1 MALLQ
6 VLGQSHIKAG
16 FDKALAHLAAY
27 NPREVSHNSLA
38 VAPLVT
44 FLELV
49 NVGDLIQQMVDV
61 FYEQELVANKLTDK
75 NDFLNPAV
83 SEKKR
88 FEKMLDDM
96 VAAGLDRGIDV
107 LMCEVDWLFATTQ
120 QVTDF
125 NPGAISALGMHHG
138 PGHGA
143 STVGSA
149 TADRSAGK
157 QRPFSMNFINTFM
170 GASAAGK
177 EEAEKAHRMSSPYPG
192 PRDFDT
198 APTQTAVRIV
208 ETVSGHTALLQGL
221 ADKNV
226 MDVFNN
232 EVGLRLFASLC
243 KHIKRQRISVDGAVK
258 LIRYI
263 YISPLFSP
271 TTYYLPQSSLLLILP
286 TIPLLVFLTSDTLFA
301 HTKG

>member
-6 VLGQSHIKAG
+6 ILGPSHIKAG
-16 FDKALAHLAAY
+16 FDKALVHLAAY

-125 NPGAISALGMHHG
+125 NPGAISVLGMHHG
-138 PGHGA
+138 SSHW
-143 STVGSA
+143 T
-149 TADRSAGK
+149 TADGSAGK
-157 QRPFSMNFINTFM
+157 PRPFSMSFINTFK
-170 GASAAGK
+170 GSSAAAGK
-177 EEAEKAHRMSSPYPG
+177 EEAGKAHRVSSHFPG

-208 ETVSGHTALLQGL
+208 ETVAGHTALLQGL

-263 YISPLFSP
+263 YSPL
-271 TTYYLPQSSLLLILP
+271 YLPTSTSS
-286 TIPLLVFLTSDTLFA
+286 TIHSTHASFPY
-301 HTKG
+301 

>member
-75 NDFLNPAV
+75 KDFLNPAGT
-83 SEKKR
+83 EKKR
-88 FEKMLDDM
+88 FEKMLDEM

-120 QVTDF
+120 QATDF
-125 NPGAISALGMHHG
+125 NPGAISVPGIHHG
-138 PGHGA
+138 SGHGA
-143 STVGSA
+143 GTVGGA
-149 TADRSAGK
+149 TTDGSAGK
-157 QRPFSMNFINTFM
+157 PRPFSMSFVNTFM
-170 GASAAGK
+170 GSSAAG
-177 EEAEKAHRMSSPYPG
+177 EGGTHRVSSPLSG

-198 APTQTAVRIV
+198 APTQTAARIV
-208 ETVSGHTALLQGL
+208 ETVASHTALLQGL

-226 MDVFNN
+226 LDVFNN

-263 YISPLFSP
+263 PHPI
-271 TTYYLPQSSLLLILP
+271 YLPQPSCYPFTQPLP
-286 TIPLLVFLTSDTLFA
+286 QVPYQ
-301 HTKG
+301 

>member
-16 FDKALAHLAAY
+16 FDKALVHLAAY

-120 QVTDF
+120 QVADF
-125 NPGAISALGMHHG
+125 NPGAISVPGMHHG
-138 PGHGA
+138 FVHGA
-143 STVGSA
+143 GTVGGA
-149 TADRSAGK
+149 TVDGSTGK
-157 QRPFSMNFINTFM
+157 PRPFSMSFINTFM
-170 GASAAGK
+170 GSSTARK
-177 EEAEKAHRMSSPYPG
+177 EEAERTHRMSSHFPG

-208 ETVSGHTALLQGL
+208 ETVAGHTALLQGL

-263 YISPLFSP
+263 SP
-271 TTYYLPQSSLLLILP
+271 
-286 TIPLLVFLTSDTLFA
+286 PL
-301 HTKG
+301 